1 MQQVIAILGDDNS
14 DGSIKVEVMGE
25 ENLDLFPITARD
37 ELEQSFRIEKFEIE
51 SEDTS
56 HTITLPDGINADD
69 LLGAATVN
77 QIKTKH
83 DAKVVWPISFS
94 TFFNHANILAIFIF
108 FFQILLQRF
117 EKENFQGFN
126 LIGCSMNDKLY
137 SQYV

>member
-94 TFFNHANILAIFIF
+94 TFFNHANILGAIHKRR
-108 FFQILLQRF
+108 LLGGGGRGSPL
-117 EKENFQGFN
+117 KAN
-126 LIGCSMNDKLY
+126 LLHKPI
-137 SQYV
+137 

>member
-83 DAKVVWPISFS
+83 DAKVVWPISFL
-94 TFFNHANILAIFIF
+94 TFISHAKSIS
-108 FFQILLQRF
+108 
-117 EKENFQGFN
+117 N
-126 LIGCSMNDKLY
+126 LHFYCNSLRKKTLKASI
-137 SQYV
+137 

>member
-1 MQQVIAILGDDNS
+1 MQQVIAILGDDNG

-37 ELEQSFRIEKFEIE
+37 EIEQSFRIEKFEIE

-83 DAKVVWPISFS
+83 DTKVVWPISFS
-94 TFFNHANILAIFIF
+94 IFFNNAKYISNLYFIF
-108 FFQILLQRF
+108 L
-117 EKENFQGFN
+117 
-126 LIGCSMNDKLY
+126 
-137 SQYV
+137 

>member
-1 MQQVIAILGDDNS
+1 MQQVIAILGDDNG

-69 LLGAATVN
+69 LLGAANVN

-83 DAKVVWPISFS
+83 DAKVVWPISLLTFS
-94 TFFNHANILAIFIF
+94 FNSKYISNVYF
-108 FFQILLQRF
+108 
-117 EKENFQGFN
+117 
-126 LIGCSMNDKLY
+126 
-137 SQYV
+137 

>member
-83 DAKVVWPISFS
+83 DAKVVWSISFS
-94 TFFNHANILAIFIF
+94 TFFSHAKR
-108 FFQILLQRF
+108 LLTHKFALQ
-117 EKENFQGFN
+117 
-126 LIGCSMNDKLY
+126 L
-137 SQYV
+137 SQSIA

>member
-25 ENLDLFPITARD
+25 ENLDLFPITGRD

-94 TFFNHANILAIFIF
+94 TIFSHEKRISNLYLF
-108 FFQILLQRF
+108 LLQLF
-117 EKENFQGFN
+117 
-126 LIGCSMNDKLY
+126 
-137 SQYV
+137 